1 RDDVEVVVYPS
12 TIGQAELL
20 PLLGDAHAIALSV
33 TPFRGPE
40 IEASPHLMVCA
51 RIGVGY
57 DAVDVAALT
66 ARRIPL
72 MVTGTANST
81 SVAEQAVAFI
91 FALAKRGPAL
101 DRLVREGRWGDRH
114 TTLTMEITGKTV
126 LVVGFGRIGTR
137 SARKLAAL
145 DLNVLVHDPY
155 VPAETIRAAGYEP
168 AADLDAALPGVDFVT
183 IHCPK
188 TPQTIGLF
196 NATRL
201 ARLKPSA
208 YIVNTARGGIID
220 EAALYEALVA
230 GRLAGAGLDVFD
242 VEPTPLSNALLTLD
256 RVIAAPHMAGV
267 TVESVAGMAE
277 ATARNMLS
285 VIDGA
290 PNRENVVN
298 TEVLG

>member
-1 RDDVEVVVYPS
+1 MASNRHKLLVPHSMGRAGTDILRARDDVEVVVYPS

-196 NATRL
+196 NAARL

-208 YIVNTARGGIID
+208 
-220 EAALYEALVA
+220 
-230 GRLAGAGLDVFD
+230 
-242 VEPTPLSNALLTLD
+242 
-256 RVIAAPHMAGV
+256 
-267 TVESVAGMAE
+267 
-277 ATARNMLS
+277 
-285 VIDGA
+285 DG
-290 PNRENVVN
+290 E
-298 TEVLG
+298 EWVLGCPRRR